1 MTQDCLYDEKKDLNP
16 VAQNVAIDLADALK
30 NHVIPNQVSE
40 GSLQYTNIESPANIA
55 GRPSD
60 VFEAMEGNKAF
71 SKAVKAQ
78 KEAKN
83 PAPSPSPA
91 PSV

>member
-1 MTQDCLYDEKKDLNP
+1 MRYDCVYDEKKDLNP

-55 GRPSD
+55 GRPLD

-78 KEAKN
+78 KEAKAA
-83 PAPSPSPA
+83 PASAAPSE
-91 PSV
+91 